1 MVPKR
6 LRAWYA
12 FRERGA
18 TRAPA
23 EHDKFRVPV
32 LESSGMTSQEQKFQ
46 ELILLVARE
55 CRDDPR
61 CGATKLN
68 KILFYADFLAY
79 EELGRSISG
88 EAYRKLERGPVPR
101 RILPILDGMLA
112 EGWCTWTDRDYFGL
126 PLRKLQ
132 PLREPELALFS
143 AQEVELVGRVI
154 RDLWELNA
162 AEVSDLSHRFAGWQ
176 AAAPGEE
183 IPYQTVFVDEPRRLT
198 DEENEWAQEV
208 IREYLGSADRPDSP
222 V

>member
-1 MVPKR
+1 MPI
-6 LRAWYA
+6 
-12 FRERGA
+12 
-18 TRAPA
+18 A
-23 EHDKFRVPV
+23 E
-32 LESSGMTSQEQKFQ
+32 TSKFQ

-55 CRDDPR
+55 CGEDPR

-68 KILFYADFLAY
+68 KILFYLDFLAY

-101 RILPILDGMLA
+101 RILPVVEDMLSA
-112 EGWCTWTDRDYFGL
+112 GWCAWADRDYFGL

-132 PLREPELALFS
+132 PLREPDLSLFS
-143 AQEVELVGRVI
+143 AEELEVVRRVI

-162 AEVSDLSHRFAGWQ
+162 TEVSDLSHRFAGWQ

-183 IPYQTVFVDEPRRLT
+183 IPYETVFVDEPRRLT
-198 DEENEWAQEV
+198 DEEVEWAQEV
-208 IREYLGSADRPDSP
+208 IREYLGAADRPDSP

>member
-1 MVPKR
+1 MPI
-6 LRAWYA
+6 A
-12 FRERGA
+12 E
-18 TRAPA
+18 TR
-23 EHDKFRVPV
+23 
-32 LESSGMTSQEQKFQ
+32 KFQ

-55 CRDDPR
+55 CREDPR

-68 KILFYADFLAY
+68 KILFYSDFLAY

-101 RILPILDGMLA
+101 RILPVVEDMLSA
-112 EGWCTWTDRDYFGL
+112 GWCAWDDRDWFGL

-132 PLREPELALFS
+132 PLREPDVSLFS
-143 AQEVELVGRVI
+143 AEELAVVRRVI

-183 IPYQTVFVDEPRRLT
+183 IPYETVFVDEPRRLT
-198 DEENEWAQEV
+198 DEEVEWAQEV
-208 IREYLGSADRPDSP
+208 IREYLGAADRPDSP

>member
-1 MVPKR
+1 MPI
-6 LRAWYA
+6 
-12 FRERGA
+12 
-18 TRAPA
+18 A
-23 EHDKFRVPV
+23 E
-32 LESSGMTSQEQKFQ
+32 TSPDRKFQ

-55 CRDDPR
+55 CREDPR

-68 KILFYADFLAY
+68 KILFYSDFLAY

-101 RILPILDGMLA
+101 RILPVVEDMLSA
-112 EGWCTWTDRDYFGL
+112 GWCAWADRDWFGL

-132 PLREPELALFS
+132 PLREPDVSLFS
-143 AQEVELVGRVI
+143 ADELEVVRRVI

-183 IPYQTVFVDEPRRLT
+183 IPYETVFVDEPRRLT
-198 DEENEWAQEV
+198 DEEVEWAQEV
-208 IREYLGSADRPDSP
+208 IREYLGAADRPDSP